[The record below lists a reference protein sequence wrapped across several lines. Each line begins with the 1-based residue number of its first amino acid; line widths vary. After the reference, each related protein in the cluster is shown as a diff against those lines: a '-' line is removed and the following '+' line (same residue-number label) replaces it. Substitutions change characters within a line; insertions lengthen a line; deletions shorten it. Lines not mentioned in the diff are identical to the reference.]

1 MSLRHGHR
9 EVNLAAISKATRK
22 LNGRQMTEVRI
33 PTTASFSVRGLF
45 ERRRF
50 STIAIDPKKAP
61 ARQPIPQLKGPEMA
75 QKIEAL
81 ARLDSE

>member
-1 MSLRHGHR
+1 
-9 EVNLAAISKATRK
+9 
-22 LNGRQMTEVRI
+22 MTEVRI

-81 ARLDSE
+81 ARLDSERLGEAQTFRFDLGDTGG